1 MRLCPP
7 IGKETVLVSRG
18 FPCSIFED
26 PPHGRSHHACVG
38 STDGLAPGL
47 ALVDAL
53 VACARVGHA
62 RVTSAVAAE
71 ALERLRAEIER
82 NPFHPF
88 GESFGQV
95 RQQIDGYDI
104 AVPAGAFPVLTALC
118 RGLRNLVRSQGRGV
132 RGLASWAPNEVG
144 VTHYVPGSIGI
155 TPHKD
160 GKWYRRMVVV
170 VTVYGRAPFAI
181 CGSRDPQDIV
191 ERWISGPGDLVLM
204 RGPGLAGAR
213 DGRPFHLVEGPRR
226 GERLSLGVRMS
237 IRRPTAP

>member
-1 MRLCPP
+1 M
-7 IGKETVLVSRG
+7 GG
-18 FPCSIFED
+18 
-26 PPHGRSHHACVG
+26 
-38 STDGLAPGL
+38 TDGLAPEL
-47 ALVDAL
+47 DLRDAL
-53 VACARVGHA
+53 HGCARVGHA
-62 RVTSAVAAE
+62 RVISAVATDV
-71 ALERLRAEIER
+71 LRSLRAEIER

-88 GESFGQV
+88 GESFGEV

-104 AVPAGAFPVLTALC
+104 RVPASGFPALTALC
-118 RGLRNLVRSQGRGV
+118 RDLREVVRSQGRGV

-170 VTVYGRAPFAI
+170 ATVYGRAPFAI
-181 CGSRDPQDIV
+181 CGSRDPGDVV
-191 ERWISGPGDLVLM
+191 ERWTSRPGDLVLM

-226 GERLSLGVRMS
+226 GERLSLGIRMS
-237 IRRPTAP
+237 TRPPTAP